1 MNLCIKIS
9 SFALVFLFSQF
20 SQAEATMFRDVVHPH
35 TNQKLSKNDWR
46 NESRAMDT
54 FIDDLLSKMTLD
66 EKIGQLDLQSGYR
79 GVTGPFVNAAY
90 EQQIRNGSVGA
101 IFNAYGAQFG
111 KRLQTIA
118 VEQTRLGIP
127 IIIGHD
133 VIHGHKTIF
142 PQSIGEAASWDLDA
156 IKHSARIAAKEASA
170 DGIMWT
176 FAPMADMVRDPRWG
190 RVSESAGE
198 DPFLTSAVS
207 VARVK
212 GFQGENISLNDTI
225 MATAKHFVGYG
236 ASQGGRDYNTTDI
249 SENRLW
255 NLYLPPFKA
264 MLDAGVTTFMT
275 GFNDLNGIP
284 VTANQYLLETVLRD
298 KWGFKG
304 FVVTDYTAVNEL
316 VAHGYARDEKHGA
329 QIAFNSGA
337 DMDMVGQTYLKYLKP
352 LIAEN
357 KVTEARLNEA
367 VRRVLE
373 MKWRLGL
380 FEDPYRYHDESRAAQ
395 RILTKE
401 NLEAATDMA
410 RRSMVLLKNQNQALP
425 IDSNKVDSIALIGP
439 LADNRFD
446 MIGNWAGAGNRDSQ
460 PVTVR
465 EGLSNLLDDK
475 VKIRY
480 AKGAT
485 HSYLLSHT
493 GMSSLMGI
501 DVPVSGQTKQD
512 LQSDIDEALKIAKA
526 SDVVVMVLG
535 EDQRMSGEASSRT
548 ELTLPGNQQAL
559 MEALRSLNKP
569 LILVVMSGRPNDLRW
584 ADSNVDAIL
593 HAWYPGTMGGQA
605 VADVL
610 LGKYNPAGKLPMTF
624 PRTVGQVPLFYNHK
638 NTGRPIAS
646 SNPAHTPAEYT
657 SRYDDSLNTPLY
669 AFGHGLSYTQFKYDA
684 PTLSSTR
691 LDQNGELTLTV
702 KVTNIGDRAGEEVI
716 QLYTHQKVGSITRP
730 VKELKGFQKLAFE
743 VGETKTVAFTLTPDD
758 LAFYRADMSWGTE
771 PGEFEVMVGGASN
784 KVQTL
789 TFTLVD

>member
-1 MNLCIKIS
+1 MNFCIKTS
-9 SFALVFLFSQF
+9 CCALGILFSQCIH
-20 SQAEATMFRDVVHPH
+20 ATPTMFSDVINPSS
-35 TNQKLSKNDWR
+35 NQNLSKHDWR
-46 NESRAMDT
+46 NSSRSMDK
-54 FIDDLLSKMTLD
+54 FIDDLLGKMTLD

-90 EQQIRNGSVGA
+90 EQQIRNGNVGA
-101 IFNAYGAQFG
+101 IFNAYGAEFG

-142 PQSIGEAASWDLDA
+142 PQSIGEAASWDLEA
-156 IKHSARIAAKEASA
+156 IQLSAKIAAKEASA

-176 FAPMADMVRDPRWG
+176 FAPMADIVRDPRWG

-198 DPFLTSAVS
+198 DPLLTSAIS

-212 GFQGENISLNDTI
+212 GFQGEDISRDDTI
-225 MATAKHFVGYG
+225 MTTAKHFVGYG
-236 ASQGGRDYNTTDI
+236 ASQAGRDYNSTDI
-249 SENRLW
+249 SEHRLW
-255 NLYLPPFKA
+255 SLYLPPFKA

-275 GFNDLNGIP
+275 GFNDLNGTP
-284 VTANQYLLETVLRD
+284 VTGNRYLLKDVLRD

-316 VAHGYARDEKHGA
+316 VAHGYAKDEKHAA
-329 QIAFNSGA
+329 QLAFNGGA

-352 LIAEN
+352 LIEEK
-357 KVTEARLNEA
+357 KVSQARLNDA

-380 FEDPYRYHDESRAAQ
+380 FADPYRYHDDKRAAK

-401 NLEAATDMA
+401 NLAAATDMA
-410 RRSMVLLKNQNQALP
+410 RRSMVLLKNHNQTLP
-425 IDSNKVDSIALIGP
+425 IDTKKINSIALIGP
-439 LADNRFD
+439 LADNRYD
-446 MIGNWAGAGNRDSQ
+446 MIGNWAGAGDRGAQ
-460 PVTVR
+460 PVTVK
-465 EGLSNLLDDK
+465 EGLESILGDD
-475 VKIRY
+475 VTIRY

-501 DVPVSGQTKQD
+501 DVPVSGQTKED
-512 LQSDIDEALKIAKA
+512 LQSDIDEALQIAKT

-610 LGKYNPAGKLPMTF
+610 MGKYNPAGKLPMTF
-624 PRTVGQVPLFYNHK
+624 PRSVGQVPLFYNHK
-638 NTGRPIAS
+638 NTGRPIGSA
-646 SNPAHTPAEYT
+646 NPSHTPVEYT
-657 SRYDDSLNTPLY
+657 SRYDDSLNSPLY
-669 AFGHGLSYTQFKYDA
+669 AFGHGLSYTQFEYSP
-684 PTLSSTR
+684 PTLSSEKLTPK
-691 LDQNGELTLTV
+691 GELTLTV
-702 KVTNIGDRAGEEVI
+702 KVTNVGDRKGEEVI

-730 VKELKGFQKLAFE
+730 VKELKGFQKLEFAP
-743 VGETKTVAFTLTPDD
+743 GETKNVKFTLTPAD
-758 LAFYRADMSWGTE
+758 LAFFRADMTWGIE
-771 PGEFEVMVGGASN
+771 PGEFDVMVGGASN
-784 KVQTL
+784 QVQAL
-789 TFTLVD
+789 TFTLTD

>member
-1 MNLCIKIS
+1 M
-9 SFALVFLFSQF
+9 FSDVINPNSNQEL
-20 SQAEATMFRDVVHPH
+20 SQ
-35 TNQKLSKNDWR
+35 NDWR
-46 NESRAMDT
+46 NSSLSMDK
-54 FIDDLLSKMTLD
+54 FIDDLLEKMTLD

-90 EQQIRNGSVGA
+90 EQQIRNGNVGA
-101 IFNAYGAQFG
+101 IFNAYGAEFG

-127 IIIGHD
+127 IIMGHD

-142 PQSIGEAASWDLDA
+142 PQSIGEAASWDLEA
-156 IKHSARIAAKEASA
+156 IRLSAKIAAKEASA

-176 FAPMADMVRDPRWG
+176 FAPVADIVRDPRWG
-190 RVSESAGE
+190 RVSESVGE
-198 DPFLTSAVS
+198 DPLLTSAIS

-212 GFQGENISLNDTI
+212 GFQGEDISLDDTI

-236 ASQGGRDYNTTDI
+236 ASQAGRDYNSTDI
-249 SENRLW
+249 SEHSLW
-255 NLYLPPFKA
+255 SLYLLPFKA

-275 GFNDLNGIP
+275 GFNDLNGTP
-284 VTANQYLLETVLRD
+284 VTGNRYLLEDVLRD

-304 FVVTDYTAVNEL
+304 FVVTDYTAVKEL
-316 VAHGYARDEKHGA
+316 VAHGYAKDEKHAA
-329 QIAFNSGA
+329 QLAFNGGA
-337 DMDMVGQTYLKYLKP
+337 DMDMVGQTYLKYLKL
-352 LIAEN
+352 LIEER
-357 KVTEARLNEA
+357 KVSEARLNGA
-367 VRRVLE
+367 VRRILE

-380 FEDPYRYHDESRAAQ
+380 FADPYRYHDDKRAAQ

-401 NLEAATDMA
+401 NLAAANDMA
-410 RRSMVLLKNQNQALP
+410 RRSMVLLKNHNQTLP
-425 IDSNKVDSIALIGP
+425 IDTKKINSIALIGP
-439 LADNRFD
+439 LADNRYD
-446 MIGNWAGAGNRDSQ
+446 MIGNWAGAGDRGAQ
-460 PVTVR
+460 PVTVK
-465 EGLSNLLDDK
+465 EGLESILGED
-475 VKIRY
+475 VTTRY

-493 GMSSLMGI
+493 GMSSLMDI
-501 DVPVSGQTKQD
+501 DVPVSGQTVQD
-512 LQSDIDEALKIAKA
+512 LQTEIDEALKIAKE

-548 ELTLPGNQQAL
+548 ELSLPGNQQVL

-638 NTGRPIAS
+638 NTGRPIGSA
-646 SNPAHTPAEYT
+646 NPAHTPAEYT
-657 SRYDDSLNTPLY
+657 SRYDDSLNSPLY
-669 AFGHGLSYTQFKYDA
+669 AFGHGLSYTQFEYS
-684 PTLSSTR
+684 PPILSSEKLTPK
-691 LDQNGELTLTV
+691 GELTITV
-702 KVTNIGDRAGEEVI
+702 QVTNIGDRKGEEVI

-730 VKELKGFQKLAFE
+730 IKELKGFQKLEFAP
-743 VGETKTVAFTLTPDD
+743 GETKNVKFTLTPAD
-758 LAFYRADMSWGTE
+758 LAFFRADMTWGTE
-771 PGEFEVMVGGASN
+771 PGEFDVMVGGASN
-784 KVQTL
+784 QVQTL
-789 TFTLVD
+789 AFTLTD

>member
-1 MNLCIKIS
+1 M
-9 SFALVFLFSQF
+9 FS
-20 SQAEATMFRDVVHPH
+20 DVINPDS
-35 TNQKLSKNDWR
+35 NQELSKNDWR
-46 NESRAMDT
+46 HSSRSMDQ
-54 FIDDLLSKMTLD
+54 FIDDLLGKMTIE

-79 GVTGPFVNAAY
+79 GVTGPFVNSAY
-90 EQQIRNGSVGA
+90 EQQIRNGNVGA
-101 IFNAYGAQFG
+101 IFNAYGAEFG

-142 PQSIGEAASWDLDA
+142 PQSIGEAASWDLGA
-156 IKHSARIAAKEASA
+156 IQHSAKVAAKEASA

-198 DPFLTSAVS
+198 DPFLTSAIS

-212 GFQGENISLNDTI
+212 GFQGDDISLDDTV
-225 MATAKHFVGYG
+225 MATAKHFAGYG

-249 SENRLW
+249 SEHRLW
-255 NLYLPPFKA
+255 SLYLPPFKA

-284 VTANQYLLETVLRD
+284 VTGSRYLLQDVLRD

-316 VAHGYARDEKHGA
+316 VVHGYAKDEKHA
-329 QIAFNSGA
+329 AELAFNGGA

-352 LIAEN
+352 LIAEK
-357 KVTEARLNEA
+357 KVSEARLNDA

-380 FEDPYRYHDESRAAQ
+380 FEDPYRYHDDSRAVQ
-395 RILTKE
+395 RILTQE
-401 NLEAATDMA
+401 NLDSATDMA
-410 RRSMVLLKNQNQALP
+410 RRSMVLLKNHNQTLP
-425 IDSNKVDSIALIGP
+425 LSPQKVKNIALIGP

-446 MIGNWAGAGNRDSQ
+446 MIGNWAGAGDRVTQ
-460 PVTVR
+460 PITVK
-465 EGLSNLLDDK
+465 EGLENILGDSVN
-475 VKIRY
+475 IQY

-512 LQSDIDEALKIAKA
+512 LQSDIDQALKIAKE

-548 ELTLPGNQQAL
+548 ELALPGNQQAL
-559 MEALRSLNKP
+559 MEALRTLNKP

-610 LGKYNPAGKLPMTF
+610 VGKYNPAGKLPMTF
-624 PRTVGQVPLFYNHK
+624 PRSVGQIPLFYNHK
-638 NTGRPIAS
+638 NTGRPLHTN
-646 SNPAHTPAEYT
+646 NPSVTPAEYS

-669 AFGHGLSYTQFKYDA
+669 AFGHGLSYTQFDYEV
-684 PTLSSTR
+684 PELSSAI
-691 LDQNGELTLTV
+691 LKPDGALTVSV
-702 KVTNIGDRAGEEVI
+702 KVTNSGDRDGEEVI

-730 VKELKGFQKLAFE
+730 VKELKGFQKLAFKA
-743 VGETKTVAFTLTPDD
+743 GETKTVKFTLTPAD
-758 LAFYRADMSWGTE
+758 LAFFKADMTWGTE
-771 PGEFEVMVGGASN
+771 AGEFEVMVGTASN
-784 KVQTL
+784 KVQIL
-789 TFTLVD
+789 TFTLTD